1 MQARAGPRESFQW
14 AGHKIG
20 RFVQIAF
27 KEPIIS
33 QFMIE
38 IESVMN
44 KFIRKKISADTKS
57 HARHRKIVQDFI
69 NIAEDIKFLAEKY
82 VSRTLETCPETSYIQ

>member
-57 HARHRKIVQDFI
+57 CPAQKNRARFHKYRRRYKI
-69 NIAEDIKFLAEKY
+69 L
-82 VSRTLETCPETSYIQ
+82 S